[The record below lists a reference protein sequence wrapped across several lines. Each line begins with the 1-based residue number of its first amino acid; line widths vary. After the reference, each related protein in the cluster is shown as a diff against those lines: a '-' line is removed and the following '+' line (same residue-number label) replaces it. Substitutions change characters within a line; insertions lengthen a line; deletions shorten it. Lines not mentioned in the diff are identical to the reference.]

1 MAAPI
6 DRLIATLTETR
17 AKLEDELGRVEAYR
31 ALRQLEQREATGER
45 LNIVPAD
52 QLRQKLEAE
61 LAGNHYL
68 NARRKLD
75 EALELLGSWG
85 KAEVPTADAT
95 PAKASIESQAETAP
109 IPQTGPAVAEPA
121 IPANMF
127 PMATATPA
135 MPPDDLSLIRD
146 LPSVCVSV
154 VTAAGFGR
162 YKALA
167 EIDASGVAMLER
179 LLGQPGIV
187 SRGNW
192 VEQAA
197 ILAAGRET
205 RHAARLIA
213 RRTGAEWPPA
223 PVEPELLAPLEVPVA
238 PEIAAA
244 ETPVATGP
252 EIEAV
257 TPPAAPRDPDEPAP
271 VLAFD
276 LTSIRGIDSEL
287 AAQLSAA
294 GVTAFSDVARWTAAD
309 LDRLSQHI
317 GISPGRISSEGWI
330 EQAAMLATG
339 RATRFLDRW
348 SVLPPLARMPF
359 EIVIAAESDP
369 PAAPIMEIAA
379 AAPEATPATDSEP
392 IFIDV
397 PANDPLPLAESP
409 EATPFWTAATGK
421 PAVLRPVRK
430 PAGRT
435 DKAFDDVAAL
445 VARTVATARNVGGMR
460 ERPKRPQRA
469 APGPTV
475 EPAYTEVPFRPATPP
490 ARQSTTS
497 AEVTIRAAV
506 PPVATQVPP
515 PAPTPAP
522 PPARAPAPPP
532 AASTEAPRRRMS
544 VDRVTTSGGFDPE
557 ASIEIRPRAAATP
570 EAVSAKSREVVARHQ
585 GTTGASTTKGRTT
598 NGDATLG
605 PLAKTLITPRAPGKP
620 RAPLS
625 AQRNPPN
632 GRANG
637 NGRQTIVIDE
647 LSGRRPNSLGI
658 STPQSLEADLPV
670 ASIGG
675 LVGRFVKALRGDKAG

>member
-6 DRLIATLTETR
+6 DRLIETLTETR

-31 ALRQLEQREATGER
+31 ALRQLEQREATGEW

-85 KAEVPTADAT
+85 KAEAPTADALPEVVSNDT
-95 PAKASIESQAETAP
+95 VAGMAPAPKTA
-109 IPQTGPAVAEPA
+109 PAVAEPA

-127 PMATATPA
+127 PTATATPA
-135 MPPDDLSLIRD
+135 LPPDDLSLIRD
-146 LPSVCVSV
+146 LPSACVSV
-154 VTAAGFGR
+154 VTAAGYGR
-162 YKALA
+162 YKALG
-167 EIDASGVAMLER
+167 EIDARGVAMLER

-213 RRTGAEWPPA
+213 KRTGAEWPPT
-223 PVEPELLAPLEVPVA
+223 PIEPELLAPVEVPIV
-238 PEIAAA
+238 PEIDAAELPVAAA
-244 ETPVATGP
+244 PPVETVV
-252 EIEAV
+252 EASALAV
-257 TPPAAPRDPDEPAP
+257 PDEPALP
-271 VLAFD
+271 FD
-276 LTSIRGIDSEL
+276 LTSIHGIDFEL
-287 AAQLSAA
+287 ATQLSAA

-309 LDRLSQHI
+309 LARLSQHV
-317 GISPGRISSEGWI
+317 GIAPSRVSDEGWI

-339 RATRFLDRW
+339 RATRFLEQRT
-348 SVLPPLARMPF
+348 SRPPLAVMPF

-369 PAAPIMEIAA
+369 PAAPIVEIATA
-379 AAPEATPATDSEP
+379 AHEVTTVVVDEP

-397 PANDPLPLAESP
+397 PANDTTPPLETP

-421 PAVLRPVRK
+421 AAVLRPVRK
-430 PAGRT
+430 PADRT

-445 VARTVATARNVGGMR
+445 VARTVATAHNVGGMR
-460 ERPKRPQRA
+460 DRPKRPQQA
-469 APGPTV
+469 APSPTV
-475 EPAYTEVPFRPATPP
+475 EPANTEVLCRTAATP
-490 ARQSTTS
+490 ARQSTSS
-497 AEVTIRAAV
+497 AEVTIRAAA
-506 PPVATQVPP
+506 PQGATPIPP

-522 PPARAPAPPP
+522 PPARASAPPP
-532 AASTEAPRRRMS
+532 AVPVETPRRRMS
-544 VDRVTTSGGFDPE
+544 VDRVAASGSFDPE
-557 ASIEIRPRAAATP
+557 ASIEIRPNAAATP
-570 EAVSAKSREVVARHQ
+570 EAVAGKPREVVARRPS
-585 GTTGASTTKGRTT
+585 STTASIAGVRTA
-598 NGDATLG
+598 NGDTALG
-605 PLAKTLITPRAPGKP
+605 PLAKTLITPRAPGTP

-625 AQRNPPN
+625 AQRNSSN

-647 LSGRRPNSLGI
+647 LSGRRPNGHGM
-658 STPQSLEADLPV
+658 STPQSLEADLPA

>member
-6 DRLIATLTETR
+6 DRLIETLTETR
-17 AKLEDELGRVEAYR
+17 AKLEDELDRVEAYR

-85 KAEVPTADAT
+85 KAETPAADAA
-95 PAKASIESQAETAP
+95 PAMAAIESQAEAAPTPETA
-109 IPQTGPAVAEPA
+109 PAVAEPA

-127 PMATATPA
+127 PTVAAAPA
-135 MPPDDLSLIRD
+135 LPPDDLSLIRD
-146 LPSVCVSV
+146 LPSACVSV

-167 EIDASGVAMLER
+167 EIDARGVAMLER

-213 RRTGAEWPPA
+213 KRTGAEWPPA
-223 PVEPELLAPLEVPVA
+223 PIEPELLAPVEIPVVPEIVAAEAPVA
-238 PEIAAA
+238 A
-244 ETPVATGP
+244 ES

-257 TPPAAPRDPDEPAP
+257 TQPTAPQVPDEPAP
-271 VLAFD
+271 VLPFD

-287 AAQLSAA
+287 ATQLSAA
-294 GVTAFSDVARWTAAD
+294 GVTAYSDVARWTAAD
-309 LDRLSQHI
+309 LARLSQHI
-317 GISPGRISSEGWI
+317 GAGANRISGEGWI

-339 RATRFLDRW
+339 RATLFLERRT
-348 SVLPPLARMPF
+348 SLPPLAAMPF
-359 EIVIAAESDP
+359 EIAIAAADDP
-369 PAAPIMEIAA
+369 PAAPIVEFEP
-379 AAPEATPATDSEP
+379 AAPEATTAAVDVP
-392 IFIDV
+392 ILIDV
-397 PANDPLPLAESP
+397 PANDTMPPTEAP

-421 PAVLRPVRK
+421 AAVLRPVRK
-430 PAGRT
+430 PADRT

-460 ERPKRPQRA
+460 ERPKRPQQA
-469 APGPTV
+469 APSPAA
-475 EPAYTEVPFRPATPP
+475 EPVKTEVPFRPAA
-490 ARQSTTS
+490 ARSSQSASS
-497 AEVTIRAAV
+497 AEVTIRAAA
-506 PPVATQVPP
+506 PHVATPVPP

-522 PPARAPAPPP
+522 APARASAPPP
-532 AASTEAPRRRMS
+532 AVPVETPRRRMS
-544 VDRVTTSGGFDPE
+544 VDRVAASGGFDPE
-557 ASIEIRPRAAATP
+557 ASIEIRPRAAATQ
-570 EAVSAKSREVVARHQ
+570 EAVSAKPREVVARRPS
-585 GTTGASTTKGRTT
+585 STTASIAGVRTS
-598 NGDATLG
+598 NGDAALG
-605 PLAKTLITPRAPGKP
+605 PLAKTLITPRAPGTP

-625 AQRNPPN
+625 AQRNSSN

-647 LSGRRPNSLGI
+647 LSGRRPNGHGM
-658 STPQSLEADLPV
+658 STPQSLEADLPA